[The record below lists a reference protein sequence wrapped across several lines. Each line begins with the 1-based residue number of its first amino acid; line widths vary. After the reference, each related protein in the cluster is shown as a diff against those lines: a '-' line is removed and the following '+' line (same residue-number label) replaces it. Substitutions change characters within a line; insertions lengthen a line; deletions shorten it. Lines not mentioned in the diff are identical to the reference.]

1 MLATV
6 LGASAV
12 LLATPAAGLLGHR
25 ALRRAGHARRLR
37 IDGPGAVDEQGFVR
51 IGGIEQWIS
60 IRGEDPANPVVLELH
75 GGPGSSNSIFATRT
89 RAWEEHFTLVRWDMR
104 GAGKTFAR
112 SGPEG
117 QGEMSMARMHQDAV
131 EVTRYV
137 RERLGVDQVVLL
149 GQSFGSVFGLRL
161 AREYPQ
167 WYSAYVGTDQNIH
180 DAGRDTSVYEGLR
193 ARLRAAGKR
202 RQLAALERM
211 GPDSRRWTAGRRAAY
226 SRMLATSDPLTAAT
240 MKSVVMGSLW
250 FSPLH
255 TLRELGGFAKAM
267 KFSEQILADVATADD
282 WADGTRFDLPFF
294 IFQGDRDVITPAERA
309 RRFFDDV
316 QAPVKEFALIG
327 NSSHFAC
334 HRDPQRFLHL
344 MLTRVHPV
352 VTGARR
358 PAGL

>member
-1 MLATV
+1 MLAT
-6 LGASAV
+6 SAA
-12 LLATPAAGLLGHR
+12 LLAAPAAALLGHR
-25 ALRRAGHARRLR
+25 ALRRVQGARLLS
-37 IDGPGAVDEQGFVR
+37 IDTANGIDEQGFVR
-51 IGGIEQWIS
+51 IGGLEQWIS
-60 IRGEDPANPVVLELH
+60 IRGENLANPVVLELH
-75 GGPGSSNSIFATRT
+75 GGPGSSNSIFGTRT

-104 GAGKTFAR
+104 GAGKTFGR

-117 QGEMSMARMHQDAV
+117 QGEMTVARMYQDAV

-137 RERLGVDQVVLL
+137 RERLGVDKVVLL

-167 WYSAYVGTDQNIH
+167 WYSAYVGTDQNIQ

-193 ARLRAAGKR
+193 ARLRAGGGRK
-202 RQLAALERM
+202 QLEALERM
-211 GPDSRRWTAGRRAAY
+211 GPDSRWWTPGQRAAY
-226 SRMLATSDPLTAAT
+226 SRMLATSDPLTART

-267 KFSEQILADVATADD
+267 KFSEQILADVAAADD

-309 RRFFDDV
+309 RNFFDDV
-316 QAPVKEFALIG
+316 QAPLKEFALIG
-327 NSSHFAC
+327 NTSHFAC
-334 HRDPQRFLHL
+334 YRDPQWFLHL
-344 MLTRVHPV
+344 MLTRVRPV
-352 VTGARR
+352 VTGARQ
-358 PAGL
+358 PAGV